1 MRGAGEV
8 PFVEVSSHFFWGGG
22 FGVCPMQEG
31 TTNVPISFSF
41 LSVLLLVVVVLVLVV
56 VVVRKRWPS
65 WLGSHELTK

>member
-1 MRGAGEV
+1 
-8 PFVEVSSHFFWGGG
+8 
-22 FGVCPMQEG
+22 MQEG